1 MSHYSVTVI
10 LPASYAGDIA
20 DLDLDTSILN
30 RALSHYN
37 ENNFHEKVPG
47 SISAK
52 WDWWVVGGRWRG
64 SFPRA
69 AGAFDVIATR
79 ERHPEFDRKY
89 QPGHCDGGRKRD
101 LALDYLRKS
110 KGEQAGKDWD
120 EYTEIVAGVP
130 AALPWSH
137 FLDRHLASER
147 ELLGDTWSG
156 AIDTMQC
163 ALRAELKL
171 PVDDEHFWDTF
182 DDFCETDAYKEYDRR
197 STEEINEL
205 KRRMSMGYTIEMARQ
220 QYGAQELVKLIR
232 GHEKY
237 KHWFMDSPIEEI
249 GAFSREDYIQRQTDA
264 AIPGFA
270 TLLVTTD
277 EKPGTDIARVGNLPV
292 SRDGMG
298 GIEKYDTQWIAKGE
312 MGWFGMS
319 TDSEDSN
326 AYYLSK
332 VNKLIDEL
340 PDDAIILTVD
350 CHI

>member
-10 LPASYAGDIA
+10 LPASYAGEIA
-20 DLDLDTSILN
+20 DLDQDTSILS

-37 ENNFHEKVPG
+37 ENDFYEKVPG
-47 SISAK
+47 VIAAK
-52 WDWWVVGGRWRG
+52 WDWWALGGRWRG

-69 AGAFDVIATR
+69 AGAFDVLATR
-79 ERHPEFDRKY
+79 ARRSDPRMEAQY
-89 QPGHCDGGRKRD
+89 QPGYCDGGRKRD

-110 KGEQAGKDWD
+110 KAEQAGKDWD

-156 AIDTMQC
+156 AITTMQC

-171 PVDDEHFWDTF
+171 PVDEEHFWDTF
-182 DDFCETDAYKEYDRR
+182 DDFHETDAYKEYDRR
-197 STEEINEL
+197 SNEEIAEL
-205 KRRMSMGYTIEMARQ
+205 KRRMNVGYTIELARQ

-237 KHWFMDSPIEEI
+237 KHWFMESPIEQI
-249 GAFSREDYIQRQTDA
+249 GAFTREDYVQRQTDA
-264 AIPGFA
+264 AVPGFA
-270 TLLVTTD
+270 TLLVTT
-277 EKPGTDIARVGNLPV
+277 EAQPSTLPV
-292 SRDGMG
+292 VRDGMG

-319 TDSEDSN
+319 SDTDDSN